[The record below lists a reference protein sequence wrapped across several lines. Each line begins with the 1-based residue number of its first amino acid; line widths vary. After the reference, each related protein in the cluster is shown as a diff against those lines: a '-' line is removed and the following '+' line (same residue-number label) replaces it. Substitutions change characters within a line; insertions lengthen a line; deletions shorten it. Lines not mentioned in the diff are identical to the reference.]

1 MPPILAV
8 FQNSAGEWKDG
19 YMMLRRG
26 QHGQELLHYENF
38 NAFRL
43 QLPPAG
49 ILNLSG
55 CEVKVKA
62 QNQVAASYTFHARFQ
77 LSSGLLRAF

>member
-1 MPPILAV
+1 MPPSVAV
-8 FQNSAGEWKDG
+8 FQNSAGAWKDG
-19 YMMLRRG
+19 YMMLRKG

-38 NAFRL
+38 NSFRL

-49 ILNLSG
+49 ILNLAG

-62 QNQVAASYTFHARFQ
+62 QNQVESARTFHARRP
-77 LSSGLLRAF
+77 LSC